1 MVGNVTVMT
10 INTTVTIYW
19 GYVTRRD
26 GLLIDGDDI
35 LSKSDNEKTK
45 QKSSVMSPR
54 TWQTEGK

>member
-1 MVGNVTVMT
+1 MFGNVTVMT

-35 LSKSDNEKTK
+35 LSKIRVESRMARKCAVNLLC
-45 QKSSVMSPR
+45 S
-54 TWQTEGK
+54 GK